1 MLTQAVYDDIIHLAL
16 LNTAKNKICDGG
28 GIGIR
33 ARLRGVSARVWVQV
47 PSIAPNLRL
56 RYRRFFVFFNITANP
71 DSVDYAYL
79 LSFSALAYEMPYQ
92 LRNHPGGKAY
102 S

>member
-1 MLTQAVYDDIIHLAL
+1 MFYIICSPVFKKIIKENNLKNLLNLMLTQAGYDDIIHLAL

-47 PSIAPNLRL
+47 PSIAPNLR
-56 RYRRFFVFFNITANP
+56 
-71 DSVDYAYL
+71 
-79 LSFSALAYEMPYQ
+79 
-92 LRNHPGGKAY
+92 
-102 S
+102 